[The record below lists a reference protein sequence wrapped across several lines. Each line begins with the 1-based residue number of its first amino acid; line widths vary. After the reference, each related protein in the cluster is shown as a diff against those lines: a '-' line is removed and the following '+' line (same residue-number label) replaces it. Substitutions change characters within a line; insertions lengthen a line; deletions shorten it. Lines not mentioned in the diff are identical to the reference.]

1 MTNTER
7 TLTKPSLV
15 VIVGATTTGKTKL
28 AASLARVLGG
38 ELVNADKFGSVRS
51 LAQTAHAQMP
61 LRRREE
67 WVHPSQIKN
76 LHGRW
81 SGPTKEYPCPRL
93 L

>member
-38 ELVNADKFGSVRS
+38 ELVNADKFYLFDGFAVGTGRADIVAHGDIPNH
-51 LAQTAHAQMP
+51 LFPRINHDHTA
-61 LRRREE
+61 LVWLCLTWGCSYE
-67 WVHPSQIKN
+67 
-76 LHGRW
+76 
-81 SGPTKEYPCPRL
+81 
-93 L
+93 